1 MTEQGPQSTPS
12 GRRRDLNGEQV
23 AQRPEV
29 DRKADPAREN
39 SDQRCENRALA
50 GLQRGN
56 LVDTAPATFI
66 SLCSSGW
73 RVVRGW
79 WS

>member
-39 SDQRCENRALA
+39 SDQRCENPALA
-50 GLQRGN
+50 GLQRN

-73 RVVRGW
+73 RVVRGS